1 MGVLFI
7 LIHQIGPVYTPPSL
21 RNKGFAR
28 IAVYLCLKQATDQQV
43 KRAVLFTNDNSAICT
58 YLALGFHQIG
68 KYRLAL
74 LK

>member
-1 MGVLFI
+1 MLFI

-21 RNKGFAR
+21 RNKGFVR
-28 IAVYLCLKQATDQQV
+28 IAVYFCLKQATDQQV
-43 KRAVLFTNDNSAICT
+43 KRAVLFTNDNSAICA